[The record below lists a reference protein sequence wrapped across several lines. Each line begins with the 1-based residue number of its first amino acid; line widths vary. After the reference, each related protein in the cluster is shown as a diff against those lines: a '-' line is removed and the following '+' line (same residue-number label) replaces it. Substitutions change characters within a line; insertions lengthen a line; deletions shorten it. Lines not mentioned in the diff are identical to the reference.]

1 MSQRKHDEWPLPRRA
16 FLHAMGAGLLLP
28 MAPPAVSATETTNDL
43 PLTFLA
49 TADPQI
55 NIPKWGTA
63 GTEQTIDEMN
73 RIAGTPFPFGGE
85 VGQPDGVIVAGD
97 LVDAI
102 DNPENWNRYKSFYD
116 PQGKAR
122 LQFPVYEGIGNHDLT
137 SKQKFGEF
145 NPLQREFIARN
156 KLRPGELIFCDNE
169 YHYAWQWG
177 GVHFVQLNLFPG
189 NTHQPVYD
197 LQAPWNDP
205 KHSLDFLTHY
215 LNKHIDDKDTP
226 IVLTWHYGLRGW
238 GLEKWWTTEDLDR
251 LSKVIKGYNI
261 VLILHGHEHSFAR
274 YQWRGYDVVMA
285 PSPQRDRDPKEPDVP
300 SKAKGFLVFRI
311 TRDELQMGHRTAD
324 RWADKWSTPLSKNAA
339 VRQLRDK

>member
-1 MSQRKHDEWPLPRRA
+1 MMLSRRT
-16 FLHAMGAGLLLP
+16 FLRATGGGLLLP
-28 MAPPAVSATETTNDL
+28 TVPRTAWAEDAANDL

-63 GTEQTIDEMN
+63 GTEKTIDAMN

-85 VGQPDGVIVAGD
+85 VGEPVGVVIAGD
-97 LVDAI
+97 LVDAMES
-102 DNPENWNRYKSFYD
+102 PENWKRYKEFYD
-116 PQGKAR
+116 PRGKAR
-122 LQFPVYEGIGNHDLT
+122 LRFPVYEGIGNHDLT

-145 NPLQREFIARN
+145 NALQREFIERN
-156 KLRPGELIFCDNE
+156 KQRPGELIFCENQ

-189 NTHQPVYD
+189 NTHRPVYD
-197 LQAPWNDP
+197 RRAPWNDP
-205 KHSLDFLTHY
+205 KHSLDFFKSY
-215 LNKHIDDKDTP
+215 LDQHIDDKDTP

-251 LSKVIKGYNI
+251 LEKGIKGYNV

-274 YQWRGYDVVMA
+274 YQWRGYDVVMS
-285 PSPQRDRDPKEPDVP
+285 PSPQRDRDPKKLDVP
-300 SKAKGFLVFRI
+300 SKPKGFLVFRI
-311 TRDELQMGHRTAD
+311 TQDELQMGHRTAD
-324 RWADKWSTPLSKNAA
+324 GWADKWSTSLTKTAP
-339 VRQLRDK
+339 R